1 MMAYLLDGIILGLFL
16 LMVYLGVKR
25 GFLKTLTGVLSFVLT
40 LLLTS
45 LLAAPTASLA
55 YDLFIEPTVLS
66 SFGEEAQTGQ
76 LTPEQMTAALN
87 EMPSF
92 VRGQLIRQN
101 LVTGEAVLNQVE
113 GTPPSAAQAV
123 SDQVIAPATKT
134 VMEPVCSLILFL
146 LLNPLVGWALKVLNI
161 LTKIPGIKQVNK
173 TLGVV
178 AGVAQGITWVFF
190 AVLLIDVLASAG
202 WIATLTPQV
211 VEESL
216 LVNWLTTINP
226 MGSTIADLFVAA

>member
-1 MMAYLLDGIILGLFL
+1 MAYLLDGVILGLFL

-25 GFLKTLTGVLSFVLT
+25 GFLKTLTGVLSFVLA

-55 YDLFIEPTVLS
+55 YNLFIEPAVLS

-76 LTPEQMTAALN
+76 VTPEQMTAALN

-101 LVTGEAVLNQVE
+101 LVSGEAVLNQVE
-113 GTPPSAAQAV
+113 GEPASAAEAV
-123 SDQVIAPATKT
+123 SQQVIAPATKT
-134 VMEPVCSLILFL
+134 VLEPVCSLILFL
-146 LLNPLVGWALKVLNI
+146 LLHPVMSWALKALNL

-173 TLGVV
+173 SLGVV

-190 AVLLIDVLASAG
+190 AVLLIDVFAAAG
-202 WIATLTPQV
+202 VIATLTPQV
-211 VEESL
+211 VDQSV
-216 LVNWLTTINP
+216 LVSWLVSINP
-226 MGSTIADLFVAA
+226 MGSTVAKLFVVA